1 MKKITVTILML
12 LLVFILALIFR
23 VSFFS
28 CNLATIE
35 GFLETVSYR
44 ETIGFTIYRPD
55 YTYYDVPV
63 SDDFL
68 SIWQTDKWKK
78 IRGRWNPDTTIWD
91 EVIAIYIYDGVGI
104 HIENERAVTFDN
116 YALPIIQRRYTL
128 YSIPN
133 EVAVELLA
141 YVLKNVSAKE

>member
-1 MKKITVTILML
+1 MPAMDFCNTMEIPLAILWNFNL
-12 LLVFILALIFR
+12 QLLVLL
-23 VSFFS
+23 
-28 CNLATIE
+28 
-35 GFLETVSYR
+35 SYNKQ
-44 ETIGFTIYRPD
+44 PD

-91 EVIAIYIYDGVGI
+91 EVIVIYIYDGVGI

-141 YVLKNVSAKE
+141 YVWKNVSAKE